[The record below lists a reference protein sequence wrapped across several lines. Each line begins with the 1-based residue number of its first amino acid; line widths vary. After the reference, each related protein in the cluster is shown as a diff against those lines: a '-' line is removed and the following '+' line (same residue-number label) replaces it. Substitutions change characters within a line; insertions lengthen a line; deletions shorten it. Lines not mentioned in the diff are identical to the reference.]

1 MGNELTIRVTTGD
14 ADEDNES
21 IDRILRVLQ
30 DAEENGEIE
39 FSFEVIRNQYPR

>member
-14 ADEDNES
+14 IDDDNDA

-30 DAEENGEIE
+30 DAEEEGEIE
-39 FSFEVIRNQYPR
+39 FAFTVIRNQYPR